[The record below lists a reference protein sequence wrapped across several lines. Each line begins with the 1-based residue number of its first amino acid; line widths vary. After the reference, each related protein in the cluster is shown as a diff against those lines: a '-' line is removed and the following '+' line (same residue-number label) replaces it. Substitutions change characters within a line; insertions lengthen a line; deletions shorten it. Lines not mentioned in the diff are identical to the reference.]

1 MEQPVQLQ
9 TSLKNNRGF
18 TMIEVL
24 AAFVILIIGLLG
36 LLTAVNVAMVHNLKN
51 AMRDEVTRIASST
64 MHDMRSQPIDSVV
77 SDAAATPVA
86 SRLRSMT
93 GQYQVM
99 RTVTDLDSLSK
110 QYQVDV
116 TWTYKGESVTHSITS
131 VRTKSE

>member
-1 MEQPVQLQ
+1 MQLQ